1 MTWRLVVLLYSSFF
15 SVQSTKWLFEAGEM
29 LNRYREADQEASFDC
44 LPPGLIFW
52 NLARSS
58 FQAHKISHTL
68 ASGLACHRSYIC
80 TVYRPRG
87 YHHTLS
93 GLVLGRSGDMN
104 AQRIAHA
111 VSYIAKTLAKFSVS

>member
-29 LNRYREADQEASFDC
+29 LNRYREADKETSFDG
-44 LPPGLIFW
+44 LLPGLIF
-52 NLARSS
+52 LELGEVFVPGAQD
-58 FQAHKISHTL
+58 FAYPGQ
-68 ASGLACHRSYIC
+68 
-80 TVYRPRG
+80 RPRLSQIVHMYSVPAG

-111 VSYIAKTLAKFSVS
+111 VSHIAKTLAKFSVS